1 MVTAVICSKP
11 RAESSWLMLDKVK
24 RLTRTD
30 AAPEVLAA
38 TEKSTTTLE
47 ARRRRREPVFS
58 TTELILT
65 LSTVTLL
72 AAATPSLNVSL
83 LLSNDAFV

>member
-1 MVTAVICSKP
+1 M
-11 RAESSWLMLDKVK
+11 MLDKVK

-47 ARRRRREPVFS
+47 AGRRRREPVFPPAAV
-58 TTELILT
+58 ILER
-65 LSTVTLL
+65 LRENAGVDHVHDVERLGKRDE
-72 AAATPSLNVSL
+72 A
-83 LLSNDAFV
+83 

>member
-1 MVTAVICSKP
+1 MTAVICSKP

-38 TEKSTTTLE
+38 TEKATTTPE

-65 LSTVTLL
+65 LSTVTML
-72 AAATPSLNVSL
+72 AAATPSLNVSF

>member
-1 MVTAVICSKP
+1 MTAVTCFKP

-58 TTELILT
+58 LQ
-65 LSTVTLL
+65 S
-72 AAATPSLNVSL
+72 
-83 LLSNDAFV
+83 